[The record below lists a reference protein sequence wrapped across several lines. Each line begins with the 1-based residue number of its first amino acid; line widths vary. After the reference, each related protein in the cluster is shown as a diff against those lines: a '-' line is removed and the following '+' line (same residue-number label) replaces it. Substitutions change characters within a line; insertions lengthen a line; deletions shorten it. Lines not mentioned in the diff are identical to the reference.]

1 MRFSASNNPQNH
13 IYTKIA
19 YSPHRQICDELP
31 QYVTADQQEISKNI
45 KQARYRMQGHACPNP
60 RQNFTADVHI
70 IWARVF
76 KCSALFS
83 RVRWAYNTA
92 L

>member
-1 MRFSASNNPQNH
+1 
-13 IYTKIA
+13 
-19 YSPHRQICDELP
+19 
-31 QYVTADQQEISKNI
+31 
-45 KQARYRMQGHACPNP
+45 MQGHACPNP
-60 RQNFTADVHI
+60 RQNFTADVRI
-70 IWARVF
+70 LLSIWARVF